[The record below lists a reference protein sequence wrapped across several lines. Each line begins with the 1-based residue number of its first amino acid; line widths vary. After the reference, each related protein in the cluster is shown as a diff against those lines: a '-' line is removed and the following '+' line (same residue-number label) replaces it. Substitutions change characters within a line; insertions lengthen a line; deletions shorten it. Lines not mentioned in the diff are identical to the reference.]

1 MQYSVEDQRVV
12 CRDKHGFKIPVQ
24 SPTSCVTLE
33 KLLNISESAFSSEGT
48 IALLYAGY
56 ALELHKSSVNPRG
69 MATRDDI
76 MFFYILLQI
85 NKKSATH
92 GYLL

>member
-48 IALLYAGY
+48 IGLLYAEY
-56 ALELHKSSVNPRG
+56 ASELRKSSRNGR
-69 MATRDDI
+69 
-76 MFFYILLQI
+76 
-85 NKKSATH
+85 
-92 GYLL
+92 